1 MDFGKQLLL
10 MATTTFLVAC
20 SPESSGN
27 SADAA
32 SKASLPSSS
41 ASISTFHIASL
52 AKAANVE
59 CEAADGGQ
67 PACAI
72 GRLNVDLYE
81 SCGSDGFFGAVS
93 TDDGVALK
101 EKPTADAASVARL
114 GAGQFL
120 CIQGLARQGQ
130 NPEWYFVIAI
140 PVGTVA
146 DCKGKELCEIYG
158 DRPVTWTVPPSGKP
172 CTFEEDR
179 YVGDCASG
187 WVAAEAIE
195 AFTEGI

>member
-1 MDFGKQLLL
+1 MDFGKLLLL
-10 MATTTFLVAC
+10 MGTTTFLVAC
-20 SPESSGN
+20 SPKSSGN
-27 SADAA
+27 SVDAA
-32 SKASLPSSS
+32 SKASSPSSS
-41 ASISTFHIASL
+41 ASASNPQIASL
-52 AKAANVE
+52 AKVANVE
-59 CEAADGGQ
+59 CAAADGGR
-67 PACAI
+67 PVCVT

-93 TDDGVALK
+93 TDHGVALK
-101 EKPTADAASVARL
+101 EKPTADAASVAWL
-114 GAGQFL
+114 EVGQFL

-130 NPEWYFVIAI
+130 NPEWYFVMAI

-146 DCKGKELCEIYG
+146 DCKEKQLCEIYG

-172 CTFEEDR
+172 CTVEEDR

-187 WVAAEAIE
+187 WVAAHAIE